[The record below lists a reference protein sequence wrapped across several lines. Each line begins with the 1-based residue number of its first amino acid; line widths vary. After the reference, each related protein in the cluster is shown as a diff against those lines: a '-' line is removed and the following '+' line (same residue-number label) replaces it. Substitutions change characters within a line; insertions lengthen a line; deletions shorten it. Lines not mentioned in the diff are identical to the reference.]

1 MHAFHASETRL
12 VDFKQ
17 VYLKMTGQQL
27 SWFGR
32 RRLGT
37 TKMLQMFLWFSAL
50 ISI

>member
-17 VYLKMTGQQL
+17 VYGQQL
-27 SWFGR
+27 YWFGR